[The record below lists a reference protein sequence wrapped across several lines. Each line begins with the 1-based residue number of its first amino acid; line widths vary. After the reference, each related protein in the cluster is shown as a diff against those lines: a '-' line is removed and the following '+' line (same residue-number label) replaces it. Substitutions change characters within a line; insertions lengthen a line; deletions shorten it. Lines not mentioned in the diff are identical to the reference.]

1 MRHIDTR
8 KREAEVLNL
17 VVESYIKEYKPI
29 SSGFLCDKFHLP
41 YSTATLRNVMKSL
54 EDKGLL
60 SHVHTSSGRVP
71 TEEGFKYYVEHLDEN
86 TLLKEDE
93 TSLIPAEYF
102 DLMPDTFSD
111 IEGIFTRTL
120 DALAEISGYTSLMAI
135 SGFEEKFLF
144 RGTRFILEQPEF
156 EDIQRLK
163 SFFYALEV
171 RIDEIHH
178 LLFNYLDT
186 KVKILIGEDI
196 GFEEISDCSMIIS
209 GLQQHDLSAILAVL
223 GPMRMDYTKSVSAIY
238 SIRQKLEKAL
248 RKLL

>member
-1 MRHIDTR
+1 MRHIDNR

-71 TEEGFKYYVEHLDEN
+71 TEEGFKYYVEHLDEDIF
-86 TLLKEDE
+86 LKEDT
-93 TSLIPAEYF
+93 TSLIPLDYF
-102 DLMPDTFSD
+102 DSMPDNFAN
-111 IEGIFTRTL
+111 IEGVFTRTL
-120 DALAEISGYTSLMAI
+120 DALAEVSGYTSLMAI

-163 SFFYALEV
+163 SFFYTLEV
-171 RIDEIHH
+171 RIEEIHQ
-178 LLFNYLDT
+178 LLFSYLDS

-209 GLQQHDLSAILAVL
+209 GLHQQDLSAILAVL
-223 GPMRMDYTKSVSAIY
+223 GPMRMDYVKAVSAIY
-238 SIRQKLEKAL
+238 SIRQKLGETLK
-248 RKLL
+248 KLL